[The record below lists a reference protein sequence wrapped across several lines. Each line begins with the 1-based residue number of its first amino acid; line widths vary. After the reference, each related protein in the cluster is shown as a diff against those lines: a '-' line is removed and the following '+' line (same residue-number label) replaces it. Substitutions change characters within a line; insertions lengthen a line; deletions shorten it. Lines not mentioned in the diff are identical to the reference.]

1 MYSLRRSAERA
12 DAKATSRP
20 ATNKVVPKKFESNMQ
35 MSFSSLRMT
44 DPRGL
49 RIQRLLNS
57 KVMEL
62 QVDKH
67 TILNQLPITPYELY
81 MRNLRLT
88 TANVRQIGVP
98 VDLEKRDI
106 DINTDAIETADQ
118 SVQFSYGDDTAFYR
132 TMDDI
137 KGRRN
142 MGTSDRNGERSAS
155 TGTSTSTGT
164 GTGTQTVHA
173 RTSTADAGS
182 AIAATRLTTFLQH
195 ASRICE
201 HILADQEES
210 KNLFCVFAS
219 LG

>member
-1 MYSLRRSAERA
+1 MCDFINCRSAERA
-12 DAKATSRP
+12 EAKPT
-20 ATNKVVPKKFESNMQ
+20 KKFESNMQ

-49 RIQRLLNS
+49 RIQKLLNS

-81 MRNLRLT
+81 MRNLRLSN
-88 TANVRQIGVP
+88 AAVRQIGVP
-98 VDLEKRDI
+98 VDQETRDM
-106 DINTDAIETADQ
+106 DCNTDAIETADQ

-137 KGRRN
+137 KARRN
-142 MGTSDRNGERSAS
+142 KTSADHKSNGTNSAS
-155 TGTSTSTGT
+155 TSTSTGT
-164 GTGTQTVHA
+164 STGGTQTGH
-173 RTSTADAGS
+173 SSADASSS
-182 AIAATRLTTFLQH
+182 AMGATRLTTFLQH

-210 KNLFCVFAS
+210 K
-219 LG
+219 

>member
-1 MYSLRRSAERA
+1 MCICSLHRSAERA

-20 ATNKVVPKKFESNMQ
+20 SNNKEVLKKFESNMQ

-137 KGRRN
+137 KSRRN
-142 MGTSDRNGERSAS
+142 KSTSDHKGERSVS
-155 TGTSTSTGT
+155 TGTSTGT
-164 GTGTQTVHA
+164 STQTN
-173 RTSTADAGS
+173 TADASS
-182 AIAATRLTTFLQH
+182 AMGATRLTTFLQH

-210 KNLFCVFAS
+210 KNFLFC
-219 LG
+219 